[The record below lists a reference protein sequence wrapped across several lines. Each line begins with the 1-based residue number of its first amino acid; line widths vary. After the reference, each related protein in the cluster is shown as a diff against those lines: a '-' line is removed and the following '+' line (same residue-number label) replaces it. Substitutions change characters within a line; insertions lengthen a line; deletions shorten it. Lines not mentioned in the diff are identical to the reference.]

1 MIGFITSTIDKPW
14 TNEHVLN
21 FEKTGSQRDSVQY
34 NSYYNWRIKL
44 TDKNTFLCSIKT
56 NDNDYKNIY
65 LFAVTRRLFYF
76 VIFVPQLEMLKQ
88 LNNDS
93 QIKNVLTSLPLT
105 RDCLKSEHRETQLS
119 EDVLTLDG
127 NCLLVKVNAPID
139 NFLFPRDKK
148 VVNEEIKKKYALLN
162 NLYFQLEKEYEGL
175 LKILGEYNSRV
186 EKRFEELKEKLK
198 RILVRKGIR
207 MGISIALAGVTGGL
221 SLGLDA
227 LFDLEDVADINDVMD
242 IAGVSDMMG
251 DAMDAMDAMDVSDIL
266 DVDILDFEIDEMADI
281 NISDVGEGDDLLAEG
296 YNITFGSSQSRYEHI
311 DSIYNPS
318 IDRAY
323 EKLEYDVKRI
333 NKGNLY
339 SWEDPDRVIERDN
352 NSIKYWEQ
360 AKSQAI
366 SQAKVDEAKQNY
378 WDTVSKYCKETVN
391 KKITGKY
398 YCG

>member
-119 EDVLTLDG
+119 EDVLILDG

-242 IAGVSDMMG
+242 IADVSDMMG
-251 DAMDAMDAMDVSDIL
+251 DAMDAMDVSDIL

-333 NKGNLY
+333 NEGNLY
-339 SWEDPDRVIERDN
+339 SWEDPDRVIEGDN

-378 WDTVSKYCKETVN
+378 WDTVSKYCKESVN